1 MATHFFG
8 LTSRTYKYSHA
19 VGRAEFAGTG
29 FRNPTD
35 MAIAADGTVYICNR
49 SYENRPD
56 GVHITVITMDE
67 DYVTEFGA
75 YGESDGEFMWPTSVA
90 LDSKGNVYL
99 ADEWLNRITKFTSD
113 GEFVSKWGTAGS
125 GDGELKGPAGLAI
138 DSDDNIFVV
147 DAGNNRVQKFSLDG
161 KYISKFG
168 SEGSADGE
176 FNNPWGIALDG
187 EGHIYIADWRNDRIQ
202 KFTAD
207 GKWEAS
213 IGSSG
218 SGVGQLNRPNG
229 LAVDSDGDIYVADW
243 MNNRVQVFA
252 PDGRYITEFHGQAE
266 LSKWG
271 RDKLASNPDMI
282 RQRSLAYANDAG
294 FEQGLSHPC
303 AVKIDSQGRIVII
316 DHTRNRLQVYI
327 KEAEPALV

>member
-8 LTSRTYKYSHA
+8 LTSRTFHYSHS

-35 MAIAADGTVYICNR
+35 MAIAPDGTVYVCNR

-56 GVHITVITMDE
+56 GIHITVVTLDE
-67 DYVTEFGA
+67 EYITEFGA
-75 YGESDGEFMWPTSVA
+75 YGEADGEFMWPTSVA

-99 ADEWLNRITKFTSD
+99 ADEWLNRISKFTKD
-113 GEFVSKWGTAGS
+113 GEFVSKWGAAGS
-125 GDGELKGPAGLAI
+125 GDGELRGPSGLAI
-138 DSDDNIFVV
+138 DADDNVIVV
-147 DAGNNRVQKFSLDG
+147 DSGNNRVQKFTFDG
-161 KYISKFG
+161 KYISQFG
-168 SEGSADGE
+168 SLGSGDDQL
-176 FNNPWGIALDG
+176 NLPWGVALDK
-187 EGHIYIADWRNDRIQ
+187 EGHIYVADWRNDRIQ

-229 LAVDSDGDIYVADW
+229 LAVDGDGDIYVADW

-252 PDGRYITEFHGQAE
+252 PDGRYVTEFRGNAE

-271 RDKLASNPDMI
+271 KDKLASNPDMI
-282 RQRSLAYANDAG
+282 RQRALAVASDPDY
-294 FEQGLSHPC
+294 EKKLSHPC
-303 AVKIDSQGRIVII
+303 NVKIDPQGRICII
-316 DHTRNRLQVYI
+316 DHTRNRIQVYV